1 MNKQEY
7 AQMMERRQFLKLAS
21 MGALGAVAMAAC
33 TTGDPDLDDAA
44 QDDTLPELEW
54 EMGTSWPTAL
64 DTIWGGAE
72 VFADA
77 VSKMSGGKFMIV
89 AREGGALFPGLE
101 VLQNV
106 QSGAVNIGHTASY
119 YYVGLA
125 QVTAFGTAL
134 PFGLTYRQQNSWLHE
149 AGGLELMQEIYAER
163 FNTIQFPAGN
173 TGVQMGGWFR
183 KEINS
188 IADMEGLKMRI
199 PGLGGAVMQRLGV
212 ETVTLAGGEIFP
224 ALQTGTVDAAEWV
237 GPYDDT
243 KLDFQSVTDFYYF
256 PGWWEPGPSLE
267 VQIGLDRWN
276 ELPEAYQ
283 AIVKAAAHQ
292 ANITMMARYDN
303 LNPPAF
309 AELLNGDDVEVL
321 PFPDDVLNAAEEAA
335 FELYDEN
342 AAADPDFKSVLDH
355 WSAFRSDIQD
365 WHATAENAMLTYQS
379 VVG

>member
-7 AQMMERRQFLKLAS
+7 AKVMERRQFLKLAS
-21 MGALGAVAMAAC
+21 MGALGAAALAAC
-33 TTGDPDLDDAA
+33 TSGDADLDEAA
-44 QDDTLPELEW
+44 ADDGLPELEW
-54 EMGTSWPTAL
+54 EMATSWPTAL

-77 VSKMSGGKFMIV
+77 VGRMTGGKFMIT
-89 AREGGALFPGLE
+89 AREGGALTPGLE

-106 QSGAVNIGHTASY
+106 QSGAIDAGHTASY

-134 PFGLTYRQQNSWLHE
+134 PFGLTYRQQNAWLHE
-149 AGGLELMQEIYAER
+149 KGGLELMQEIYADR
-163 FNTIQFPAGN
+163 FNAIQFPAGN
-173 TGVQMGGWFR
+173 TGTQMGGWFR
-183 KEINS
+183 TEITS
-188 IADMEGLKMRI
+188 LADLEGLKMRI

-212 ETVTLAGGEIFP
+212 ETVSLAGGEIFP

-267 VQIGLDRWN
+267 VQFPLDKWN
-276 ELPEAYQ
+276 DLPEEYQ
-283 AIVKAAAHQ
+283 EIIKAAAHQ
-292 ANITMMARYDN
+292 ANIAMMARYDA

-309 AELLNGDDVEVL
+309 QELVDSGDVEVL
-321 PFPDDVLNAAEEAA
+321 PYPDDVMQAAEEAA

-342 AAADPDFKSVLDH
+342 AAADSDFKTVLDH
-355 WSAFRSDIQD
+355 WSAYRDEVQG
-365 WHATAENAMLTYQS
+365 WHATAEKAMLTYES
-379 VVG
+379 VV

>member
-21 MGALGAVAMAAC
+21 AGALGAVALAAC
-33 TTGDPDLDDAA
+33 TTGDPDLDGAV
-44 QDDTLPELEW
+44 QDGSLPDLEW
-54 EMGTSWPTAL
+54 EMGTSWPTSL

-77 VSKMSGGKFMIV
+77 VSKMSGGKFMIT

-134 PFGLTYRQQNSWLHE
+134 PFGLTYRQQNAWLHE
-149 AGGLELMQEIYAER
+149 AGGLELMQGIYADR
-163 FNTIQFPAGN
+163 FNAIQFPAGN

-276 ELPEAYQ
+276 ELPDVYQ
-283 AIVKAAAHQ
+283 EIVKAAAHQ
-292 ANITMMARYDN
+292 ANIIMMSRYDN

-309 AELLNGDDVEVL
+309 QELLNGNDVEVL
-321 PFPDDVLNAAEEAA
+321 PFPDDVMNAAEEAA
-335 FELYDEN
+335 FELYAEN
-342 AAADPDFKSVLDH
+342 AAADSDFASVLDH
-355 WSAFRSDIQD
+355 WSKFRADIQD